1 MVITDSIKWHVDDV
15 KHELTRNAECK
26 GVFTYQRGNNL
37 PQFFSVQEAAALSM
51 QIRRMV
57 DRSDFVL
64 AAKGWSDK
72 SRGA

>member
-1 MVITDSIKWHVDDV
+1 MANTDSIKWHIDDV
-15 KHELTRNAECK
+15 NYELTRNAECK
-26 GVFTYQRGNNL
+26 SVFIYQRGTSL
-37 PQFFSVQEAAALSM
+37 PQFLTVKEAAALSV

-64 AAKGWSDK
+64 ASKGWPDK